1 MQGLIADIEDATQ
14 NLPGKIGPDTI
25 LRRIEGWDSLALVA
39 FIEAVDERY
48 GIEVAVEDLTECETV
63 ADLHAMLQGK
73 SAQRQAA

>member
-39 FIEAVDERY
+39 FIEAD
-48 GIEVAVEDLTECETV
+48 
-63 ADLHAMLQGK
+63 
-73 SAQRQAA
+73 